1 MLPSWAADT
10 ITIVRPSWVEERG
23 KKFPDYRAPAETV
36 TVTGCSVQPAG
47 TSETLT
53 ARQAESVRLT
63 VYAPPGTVIGAHDAV
78 DFDGVRY
85 AVDGRSQAWRSP
97 TGAAS
102 NVIAYLVDWE
112 G

>member
-23 KKFPDYRAPAETV
+23 KKVPDYRTPAETV

-78 DFDGVRY
+78 EWQGVRY
-85 AVDGRSQAWRSP
+85 QADGGGQQWQSP
-97 TGAAS
+97 TGAVSHVVA
-102 NVIAYLVDWE
+102 ALVDWE

>member
-23 KKFPDYRAPAETV
+23 KKVPDYRTPAETV

-102 NVIAYLVDWE
+102 NVIAYLIDWE